1 VEDGRNVEAMARRL
15 DRIGAGAT
23 GRPGCGGARGGAGYR
38 GGSGMEEPAT
48 PGCSWT
54 MAVGGRTS
62 QGGGGRV
69 LALDDG
75 VAAAIDLNE

>member
-1 VEDGRNVEAMARRL
+1 
-15 DRIGAGAT
+15 
-23 GRPGCGGARGGAGYR
+23 
-38 GGSGMEEPAT
+38 MEEPAT
-48 PGCSWT
+48 LGCSWT